1 MKNNVLFYE
10 YPIVEVVDIEVERGF
25 ANSEG
30 NEGFANSEGNEGVG
44 DNEGSWG

>member
-30 NEGFANSEGNEGVG
+30 NEGVG